1 MSVIKKLA
9 ADNAV
14 KAALH
19 FVETQ
24 ADTAVSRAIA
34 VQQIPAPTF
43 AEAERA
49 SYIETQFRQLGL
61 ADVDQDELHNVYGR
75 YPSPQPL
82 HPPVVVTAHSDTVF
96 PAETDL
102 TIRRENGRIYGPGLG
117 DNATGVA
124 GLFTLAD
131 TLRQNRITL
140 PADIWFVANVGEE
153 GLGDLKGMRRV
164 VSQFGGDATYLVVEG
179 GLFGQISHQAIGVRR
194 YRITVTAPGGHSWG
208 QFGSASA
215 IHVLGQLI
223 ADISRLEVP
232 TSPKTTYNVGVISG
246 GTSINTIAQSAE
258 LLLDLRSE
266 APEALAELESRV
278 MVLADQLAAVYRA
291 QGVAVERHLIGNRPA
306 GQLPASHPL
315 VQMAADALQ
324 FVGCRQPR
332 FVASSTD
339 ANIPLSKGYA
349 AVCIGLTESGNA
361 HRLDEFMNPAQLVN
375 GTQQALLL
383 LLAAAKYWAFIK

>member
-1 MSVIKKLA
+1 MNIIKRLA
-9 ADNAV
+9 ADSVV

-24 ADTAVSRAIA
+24 TDTAVSRAIA

-49 SYIETQFRQLGL
+49 AYIEAQFRQLGL
-61 ADVDQDELHNVYGR
+61 VDVDQDELHNVYGR

-102 TIRRENGRIYGPGLG
+102 TIRKENGRIYGPGLG
-117 DNATGVA
+117 DNSTGVA

-131 TLRQNRITL
+131 TLRQNHLTL

-153 GLGDLKGMRRV
+153 GLGDLNGMRRV
-164 VSQFGGDATYLVVEG
+164 VSQFGGDATYLVIEG

-223 ADISRLEVP
+223 ADIARLEVP
-232 TSPKTTYNVGVISG
+232 ASPKTTYNVGVISG

-266 APEALAELESRV
+266 TPEALAELESRV
-278 MVLADQLAAVYRA
+278 MVLTDQLAATYRA
-291 QGVAVERHLIGNRPA
+291 QGVTIDRQLIGDRPA
-306 GQLPASHPL
+306 GQLPAAHPL
-315 VQMAADALQ
+315 VQTAAAALR
-324 FVGCRQPR
+324 FVGYTTPR
-332 FVASSTD
+332 FVVSSTD
-339 ANIPLSKGYA
+339 ANIPLSKGYT

-361 HRLDEFMNPAQLVN
+361 HRLDEFMDPAQLVN
-375 GTQQALLL
+375 GMQQALLL
-383 LLAAAKYWAFIK
+383 LLAAAKYMA